1 MCFYSFCNSLFVI
14 DFLTVNHNCRVRFSF
29 KSISERSEESKLYE
43 GFARI
48 VCQSTCY
55 HQTYSG
61 VGDLLS
67 SSFVDRQGNKI
78 SLTKAGELL
87 LKHSEKILDDYKQL
101 EYEMHL
107 LHNEYIGE
115 LKLGA
120 STTIAQYV
128 LPPLLANFI
137 AKFPQINLS
146 LINGNSRGVEAALQ
160 EHRIDLGLVEG
171 IFRLPNLKY
180 TPFLQDE
187 LVAVV
192 HTQSKL
198 AVTDEITPEDLL
210 NIPLVLR
217 ERGSGTLDVFERA
230 LLQHNLKLSSLN
242 VLMYLGSTESIKLFL
257 EHTDCMGIVS
267 IRSVHKELVAGNL
280 RVVEI
285 KGMPMLR
292 EFNFVQLQGQ
302 EGGLSQVF
310 MRFAGHHS
318 KSL

>member
-1 MCFYSFCNSLFVI
+1 MSDFRLKVFQSVAKNLSFTKASQELFVSQPAI
-14 DFLTVNHNCRVRFSF
+14 TKHIQELET
-29 KSISERSEESKLYE
+29 YYQ
-43 GFARI
+43 AR
-48 VCQSTCY
+48 
-55 HQTYSG
+55 
-61 VGDLLS
+61 L
-67 SSFVDRQGNKI
+67 FDRQGSKI

-120 STTIAQYV
+120 STTAQYV

-198 AVTDEITPEDLL
+198 ALTDEITPEDLL

>member
-48 VCQSTCY
+48 VVSQPAITK
-55 HQTYSG
+55 HIQELETYYQAR
-61 VGDLLS
+61 L
-67 SSFVDRQGNKI
+67 FDRQGSKI

-146 LINGNSRGVEAALQ
+146 LINRNSRGVEAALQ

-230 LLQHNLKLSSLN
+230 LLQHNLKLSSFN

>member
-1 MCFYSFCNSLFVI
+1 MSDFRLKVFQSVAKNLSFTKASQELF
-14 DFLTVNHNCRVRFSF
+14 
-29 KSISERSEESKLYE
+29 ISQPAITKHIQELE
-43 GFARI
+43 
-48 VCQSTCY
+48 TCY
-55 HQTYSG
+55 QAR
-61 VGDLLS
+61 L
-67 SSFVDRQGNKI
+67 FERQGNKI
-78 SLTKAGELL
+78 LLTEAGKLL
-87 LKHSEKILDDYKQL
+87 LEHSERILDDYKRL

-137 AKFPQINLS
+137 EKFPQVNLS
-146 LINGNSRGVEAALQ
+146 LLNGNSRGIEVALQ

-192 HTQSKL
+192 HVNKL
-198 AVTDEITPEDLL
+198 LTIPDEITPEDLL
-210 NIPLVLR
+210 YTPLALR

-267 IRSVHKELVAGNL
+267 IRSVHKELVAGIL

-285 KGMPMLR
+285 KGMSMQR
-292 EFNFVQLQGQ
+292 KFNFVQMQGQ
-302 EGGLSQVF
+302 EGGLSQIF
-310 MRFAGHHS
+310 MRFAAHQS

>member
-1 MCFYSFCNSLFVI
+1 MSDFRLKVFQSVAKNLSFTKASQELF
-14 DFLTVNHNCRVRFSF
+14 
-29 KSISERSEESKLYE
+29 ISQPAITKHIQELE
-43 GFARI
+43 
-48 VCQSTCY
+48 TCY
-55 HQTYSG
+55 QAR
-61 VGDLLS
+61 L
-67 SSFVDRQGNKI
+67 FERQGSRI
-78 SLTKAGELL
+78 SLTEAGELL
-87 LKHSEKILDDYKQL
+87 LKLSDKILDDYKQL

-120 STTIAQYV
+120 STTVAQYV

-137 AKFPQINLS
+137 EKFPQVNLS
-146 LINGNSRGVEAALQ
+146 LLNGNSREIEVALQ

-180 TPFLQDE
+180 TPFLEDE

-192 HTQSKL
+192 RTRSKL
-198 AVTDEITPEDLL
+198 TIADEITPEQLT

-230 LLQHNLKLSSLN
+230 LLPHNLKLSLLH
-242 VLMYLGSTESIKLFL
+242 VLIYLGSTESIKLFL

-267 IRSVHKELVAGNL
+267 IRSVYKELAAGDL
-280 RVVEI
+280 RVIEI
-285 KGMPMLR
+285 KGMSMQR
-292 EFNFVQLQGQ
+292 KFNFVQLQGQ

-310 MRFAGHHS
+310 MRFAAHHG